1 MRTAAGIVVAAI
13 LAAGLAATL
22 SWSAPPWPAGATA
35 TKPVWNEAVWPF
47 PNDPWGKGKAFRC
60 KAADCGIEVNLY
72 LRAKIG
78 FCNCKT
84 GVADDDDL
92 DRMGDLVLVGNA
104 FPLGAGRPVTVA
116 WMKGRSRAYRLD
128 AGGWSGKSAISVVYN
143 DRCDMIVATAVVRH
157 DRPEL
162 TESRVLDFLNGGTVM
177 RWAEVT
183 LGL

>member
-1 MRTAAGIVVAAI
+1 M
-13 LAAGLAATL
+13 
-22 SWSAPPWPAGATA
+22 
-35 TKPVWNEAVWPF
+35 EAVAERGGVR
-47 PNDPWGKGKAFRC
+47 N
-60 KAADCGIEVNLY
+60 ADRGQID
-72 LRAKIG
+72 RARAVV
-78 FCNCKT
+78 
-84 GVADDDDL
+84 GVAI
-92 DRMGDLVLVGNA
+92 
-104 FPLGAGRPVTVA
+104 LGAGRPVTVA